1 MNNVVF
7 LWRWK
12 ECKKLVAYVCY
23 SYREEIEINED
34 GKEIGSL
41 FVWMVVAC
49 ETRRY

>member
-1 MNNVVF
+1 VEI
-7 LWRWK
+7 